1 MTKELFF
8 DTDCLSSFLWIGD
21 TSIIEALYGGRIV
34 LPEPVYK
41 EIDNPSVPH
50 LKEKADKLISS
61 NKASVQN
68 IEMGTKEYD
77 LYKELSEYQPG
88 KKTIGKGEAGGIAL
102 AKTYNGV
109 LVSNNLRD
117 VMPYVKEYDLK
128 HLDTGHILMEALEK
142 GIITETDGN
151 DIWQRM
157 LKKRRRLPTQTF
169 SEYKNKYE
177 ER

>member
-68 IEMGTKEYD
+68 IEMGTKEYE

-88 KKTIGKGEAGGIAL
+88 KKTS
-102 AKTYNGV
+102 
-109 LVSNNLRD
+109 SNPNLLR
-117 VMPYVKEYDLK
+117 
-128 HLDTGHILMEALEK
+128 I
-142 GIITETDGN
+142 
-151 DIWQRM
+151 
-157 LKKRRRLPTQTF
+157 
-169 SEYKNKYE
+169 
-177 ER
+177 